1 MAEEPIVRRE
11 TNKETEGEVFS
22 LKQSV
27 QEGVLEV
34 FPLETGEA
42 REVAV
47 EKKEVQGE
55 GAYRE
60 ILAKAITS
68 SSASAPTDEDVIA
81 DAHNISVAL
90 LDEES
95 KIQKVLDLAE
105 TKGVVHAVKVAR
117 TLDDYY
123 ALDQVHDALA
133 NKLYEGLLVRGLI
146 QKD

>member
-1 MAEEPIVRRE
+1 MAEEPIAGRE
-11 TNKETEGEVFS
+11 TDQKPEGEVFS
-22 LKQSV
+22 SEQSA

-34 FPLETGEA
+34 FPLETREA
-42 REVAV
+42 RETVA
-47 EKKEVQGE
+47 EKKEAQGE
-55 GAYRE
+55 GTYQE
-60 ILAKAITS
+60 ILAKATTGS
-68 SSASAPTDEDVIA
+68 AASASTDEDVIA